1 MKTYIKFLLSI
12 FFNSF
17 WKIFFLFFGIILITG
32 IVEEIEFFRNID
44 EHFSYPIL
52 LSLLNTPAVIFEILP
67 FIFLISTQLFFIKLI
82 DSHEL
87 EIFKYSGLTNIG
99 IIKIISSFTFIL
111 GVLLI
116 IFYYNFSSLLQ
127 GKYLKIKNFYS
138 EDNTYLAV
146 INDNGLWIKD
156 TIDDKINIINAKKV
170 SDHFLTDVLIVQ
182 FNKTFELIRTIESET
197 IDITTFNWAMKN
209 SNISE
214 NNVSKKIE
222 QMFLKSN
229 FDLKRINT
237 LFSNLSSLNIFEL
250 LLLRENYK
258 SLNYS
263 LTEIDSHLNKILSYP
278 IYLTLITV
286 LTSIIMFN
294 ISYQKSSLFRIILGI
309 FLSVIIY
316 YISNFF
322 NVLGTSE
329 KIPLFLSIWLPLIIL
344 SIINIIFI
352 LRLNEK

>member
-1 MKTYIKFLLSI
+1 MKTYINFLLNI

-17 WKIFFLFFGIILITG
+17 VKVFLVFFAIILITG
-32 IVEEIEFFRNID
+32 IVEEIEFFKGLD
-44 EHFSYPIL
+44 EHFLYPML
-52 LSLLNTPAVIFEILP
+52 LSLFNTPSIIFEILP
-67 FIFLISTQLFFIKLI
+67 FIFLITTQFFFIKLI

-99 IIKIISSFTFIL
+99 IIKIISLFTLLAGIL
-111 GVLLI
+111 II

-127 GKYLKIKNFYS
+127 SKYLKIKNSYTQ
-138 EDNTYLAV
+138 DNKYLAV

-156 TIDDKINIINAKKV
+156 TIDDKINIINANKV
-170 SDHFLTDVLIVQ
+170 RGKFLTNVLIVQ
-182 FNKTFELIRTIESET
+182 FNDKFELIRTIESEK
-197 IDITTFNWAMKN
+197 IDITSFNWKIKN

-214 NNVSKKIE
+214 NNASKKVE
-222 QMFLKSN
+222 QMLFKSN
-229 FDLKRINT
+229 FDLKKINT
-237 LFSNLSSLNIFEL
+237 LFSNLSSLNIYEL
-250 LLLRENYK
+250 FQLRKNYK

-263 LTEIDSHLNKILSYP
+263 LTEIDSHFNKLFSYP
-278 IYLTLITV
+278 IYLTLITI

-294 ISYQKSSLFRIILGI
+294 ISYQKNSLFRIVLGI

-344 SIINIIFI
+344 LIINIIFI

>member
-1 MKTYIKFLLSI
+1 MKTYIKFLLNI

-17 WKIFFLFFGIILITG
+17 WKIFFLFFSIILIVG
-32 IVEEIEFFRNID
+32 ILEEIEFFKDIN
-44 EHFSYPIL
+44 EHFSYPIF
-52 LSLLNTPAVIFEILP
+52 LSFLNTPSIIFEILP

-99 IIKIISSFTFIL
+99 IIKIISLFTFVLGIL
-111 GVLLI
+111 II
-116 IFYYNFSSLLQ
+116 IFYYNFSALLQ
-127 GKYLKIKNFYS
+127 GKYLKIKNSYS
-138 EDNTYLAV
+138 QDNKYLAV

-156 TIDDKINIINAKKV
+156 TIDDKINIINASKV
-170 SDHFLTDVLIVQ
+170 SDQFLVDVLIVQ
-182 FNKTFELIRTIESET
+182 FNKEFELIRTIESEK
-197 IDITTFNWAMKN
+197 IDITSFKWSAKN
-209 SNISE
+209 SNISKDNASE
-214 NNVSKKIE
+214 NIE
-222 QMFLKSN
+222 QMFFKSN

-237 LFSNLSSLNIFEL
+237 LFSNLNSLNIYDL
-250 LLLRENYK
+250 IQLRKNYK

-263 LTEIDSHLNKILSYP
+263 LIEIDSHFNKLLSYP
-278 IYLTLITV
+278 IYLTLISI

-316 YISNFF
+316 YINNFF

-344 SIINIIFI
+344 LIINIIFT

>member
-116 IFYYNFSSLLQ
+116 IFYYNFSYLLQ

-286 LTSIIMFN
+286 LTPIIMFN